1 MLSFKDLFLYVSCVY
16 GCQEKECALEIVN
29 KLQESVLSYPVD
41 PGGGTQLADLAVPS
55 PSVPS
60 C

>member
-16 GCQEKECALEIVN
+16 GCQKKECALEIVK

-55 PSVPS
+55 PSAPS

>member
-1 MLSFKDLFLYVSCVY
+1 MLSFKDLFLYVSYVY

-55 PSVPS
+55 PSVPY